1 MGASELRS
9 DLIKILGSIENEEF
23 IRAIYDMVKEHEQGQ
38 EGKFWA
44 TLTEEQK
51 KEIYLSYEESDQ
63 DVNLKKWD
71 EIKNKY

>member
-9 DLIKILGSIENEEF
+9 DLIKMLGAIDNEQLL
-23 IRAIYDMVKEHEQGQ
+23 RAIYDFVKENKDQH

-51 KEIYLSYEESDQ
+51 KEIYLSYQESEEDA
-63 DVNLKKWD
+63 NLKTWD
-71 EIKNKY
+71 DIKNKY